1 MAIVNLRRSSSS
13 SIPPR
18 AYLGNPRRR
27 AGMGDGNSVNPTTM
41 WTPSTG
47 FLAVAGNINSGV
59 TQPTFQAPQFTPP
72 PACSSGPATTAD
84 SAACIQQLLA
94 NQQGNMNAENAANY
108 AYDLQTCEANYN
120 ENLAAYAADGITPP
134 PNTCMSDTFGITPT
148 VSGGYT
154 GSTTGAQ
161 PQLNTA
167 SCPQGQTIGPNGVC
181 QIPTVNVP
189 APPTVS
195 SANNPTVASVQPT
208 SQTTQMIQN
217 SANQANAANG
227 FQSGGTGLPAG
238 ITTTE
243 ILYAVG
249 GLAALALLMAAI
261 K

>member
-1 MAIVNLRRSSSS
+1 MAMVQLRQGSSR
-13 SIPPR
+13 IPNR
-18 AYLGNPRRR
+18 AFFGSPRRR
-27 AGMGDGNSVNPTTM
+27 AGMGDGSSVNPTTI

-59 TQPTFQAPQFTPP
+59 SQPTFQAPIFTAA
-72 PACSSGPATTAD
+72 PACSSGPAATAD

-120 ENLAAYAADGITPP
+120 ENLAAYQADGVTPP
-134 PNTCMSDTFGITPT
+134 PNTCASDTFGLTPT

-154 GSTTGAQ
+154 GSTTGPQ

-167 SCPQGQTIGPNGVC
+167 SCPAGQTIGPNGVC
-181 QIPTVNVP
+181 QVPVVNVP

-195 SANNPTVASVQPT
+195 TSNNPTVASVQPT
-208 SQTTQMIQN
+208 SQTTQMIMN
-217 SANQANAANG
+217 SAAQANAANG
-227 FQSGGTGLPAG
+227 VMSGGTGLPAG

-249 GLAALALLMAAI
+249 GLAALALLLV
-261 K
+261 